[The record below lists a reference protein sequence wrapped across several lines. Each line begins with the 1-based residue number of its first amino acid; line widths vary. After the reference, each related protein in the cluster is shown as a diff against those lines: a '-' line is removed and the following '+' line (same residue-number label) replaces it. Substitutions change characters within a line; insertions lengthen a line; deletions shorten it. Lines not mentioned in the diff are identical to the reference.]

1 MKEERSEKVLSW
13 DCGQRSTPESFQ
25 RLCEKH
31 AVLVESHD
39 LTVRKMVIG

>member
-31 AVLVESHD
+31 AVLVESHGHGS
-39 LTVRKMVIG
+39 T